1 MTGLCQAKVAPG
13 EERVGRLVTNVYLG
27 VWGSVLHL
35 ASQTQAPLDSAVPG
49 RIQNR
54 RYCQY
59 SHIEDT
65 EPGFELK
72 LIQSER
78 DSPSVCRCC
87 LDLWPLEGIRVLL
100 SLDLMAGD
108 NLGVG
113 FRYEDIRDLCQK
125 AIIGNPGP
133 RAENRNK
140 NTALKA
146 AVTGSGA
153 SNEFRKKTRR
163 NIFKYSMFL
172 LFVSQDNQNSSSFNT

>member
-1 MTGLCQAKVAPG
+1 
-13 EERVGRLVTNVYLG
+13 
-27 VWGSVLHL
+27 
-35 ASQTQAPLDSAVPG
+35 
-49 RIQNR
+49 
-54 RYCQY
+54 
-59 SHIEDT
+59 
-65 EPGFELK
+65 
-72 LIQSER
+72 
-78 DSPSVCRCC
+78 
-87 LDLWPLEGIRVLL
+87 
-100 SLDLMAGD
+100 MAGD

-163 NIFKYSMFL
+163 NIFKYSMFP
-172 LFVSQDNQNSSSFNT
+172 LFVSQDNQNSSSFNTLRHDS